1 MIFECNDCNF
11 PCHWDVSKR
20 GKKVKE
26 VAPDGLVLWPA
37 KKRIR
42 SEGPL
47 IWYVMDCTID
57 ELIEKEDIIE
67 TTFREA
73 TLTYLIDQ
81 LYYDGLLTEK
91 SLVRMPK
98 EKQIIVTMKPKRKY
112 AREPYAQFKELKAWK
127 VVDRAIEDLVEN
139 QDMVETTVRKCIVGY
154 ILKRLAENDLLAE
167 TPKKASDVE

>member
-1 MIFECNDCNF
+1 MRTISVE
-11 PCHWDVSKR
+11 HWDVTKR
-20 GKKVKE
+20 GKKIKE
-26 VAPDGLVLWPA
+26 VAPDGRVLWPA
-37 KKRIR
+37 PKRVR

-47 IWYVMDCTID
+47 VWYVMDHAID
-57 ELIEKEDIIE
+57 ELIAQGDIIE

-73 TLTYLIDQ
+73 TLTYLIDK

-91 SLVRMPK
+91 SLVRMPR

-139 QDMVETTVRKCIVGY
+139 QDMVEATVRKCIVGY
-154 ILKRLAENDLLAE
+154 ILKRLSENELLAE
-167 TPKKASDVE
+167 SPKKVAECS

>member
-1 MIFECNDCNF
+1 MYSYSVE
-11 PCHWDVSKR
+11 HWDVTNK

-26 VAPDGLVLWPA
+26 VAPDGLLLWPA
-37 KKRIR
+37 PKRVYQ
-42 SEGPL
+42 EGPL
-47 IWYVMDCTID
+47 IWYVMDHAID
-57 ELIEKEDIIE
+57 ELIDREDIIE

-81 LYYDGLLTEK
+81 LYYNGLLTQK
-91 SLVRMPK
+91 SLLRMPQ

-127 VVDRAIEDLVEN
+127 VVDQAIEDLVEN

-154 ILKRLAENDLLAE
+154 ILKRLSENELLTEMAK
-167 TPKKASDVE
+167 TADDCS

>member
-1 MIFECNDCNF
+1 MCPFSVE
-11 PCHWDVSKR
+11 HWDVAKR
-20 GKKVKE
+20 GKKLKE
-26 VAPDGLVLWPA
+26 VAPDGLLLWPA
-37 KKRIR
+37 PKRIH

-47 IWYVMDCTID
+47 IWYLMDHAID
-57 ELIEKEDIIE
+57 ELIEREDIIE

-91 SLVRMPK
+91 SLVRMPR
-98 EKQIIVTMKPKRKY
+98 EKQIIVTKKPTRKY

-154 ILKRLAENDLLAE
+154 ILKRLSENELLAE
-167 TPKKASDVE
+167 APKKEGDCS